1 MSLSAHESSAIP
13 GPTPAIA
20 PVDLSLI
27 IPLLNEEAVF
37 PQLVEQV
44 NALLEKLN
52 LRTEVILIDDGS
64 TDQTPALIQSLC
76 STNPNYKGVILS
88 RNFGHQ
94 LAITAGMAHSS
105 GNAVAILD
113 GDLQDPPEVIAEF
126 YAKLKA
132 GDGSG

>member
-1 MSLSAHESSAIP
+1 MSPPYPESSAPPPIL
-13 GPTPAIA
+13 PTPGAAI
-20 PVDLSLI
+20 DLTLI

-37 PQLVEQV
+37 PQLVQQV

-52 LRTEVILIDDGS
+52 VRAEVILIDDGS

-76 STNPNYKGVILS
+76 AANPHYKGVILS

-94 LAITAGMAHSS
+94 LAITAGMAHSR

-126 YAKLKA
+126 YAKLKE
-132 GDGSG
+132 GY